1 MVKKWQ
7 KKLDKLDRKLSEK
20 LYLIVKDIIF
30 LNLDW
35 YDIDTIKWEKN
46 KFRIR
51 QWKIRIIFEKTEKEW
66 IIENIDFRWG
76 VYK

>member
-7 KKLDKLDRKLSEK
+7 KKLDKLDRRLSEK
-20 LYLIVKDIIF
+20 LYLVVSDIIF

-51 QWKIRIIFEKTEKEW
+51 QWKIRIIFEKTEK
-66 IIENIDFRWG
+66 
-76 VYK
+76 